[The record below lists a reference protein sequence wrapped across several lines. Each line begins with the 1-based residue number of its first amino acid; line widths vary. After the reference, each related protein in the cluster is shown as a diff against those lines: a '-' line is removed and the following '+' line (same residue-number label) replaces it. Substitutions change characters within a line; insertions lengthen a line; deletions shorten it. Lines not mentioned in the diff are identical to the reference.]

1 MQYQTNLVSIMKKQI
16 LTTFIMSV
24 LLLFSGCADKEE
36 PAQITISEISIEY
49 FQDRM
54 DFSSEG
60 GSQVIKFSTNKNWE
74 ISVSES
80 GMGVDWC
87 TVSPKSGVAGD
98 VTLTIS
104 VPENTTY
111 DERSVILTITAGDA
125 SEKLRVSQ
133 KQNDAIL
140 LSSTLYEVPMEGG
153 EIQLQVRSNVNYQVE
168 IPEQFRGWIHQGTS
182 TRSLESK
189 DLFFTIYNNLD
200 YDKRQ
205 GEIIISDC
213 NITEVVKVY
222 QSGGGILVLSENQYN
237 VPSNGGTVTVD
248 LSSNF
253 EYEFELPNVDWLKLA
268 DGTRGMSSH
277 TIYFEVSPNEGYDNR
292 SANIRFYDPSGTVS
306 ESVTVNQAQK
316 DALIISTKEF
326 SVDAGLNYLSVDINT
341 NIDYEVEIPQ
351 EYASWIRQAENPLT
365 RTLNPYKLDFVISE
379 NDTFESREGKI
390 IIKGK
395 DKDISDVVTVVQA
408 QNDAI
413 FIESTKDV
421 NVSYEGSIVN
431 VDVNSNVDIE
441 LEFLQDWTHVAPAT
455 RGLMKSSHSFV
466 VDENDTPYERI
477 GTVIVKRQNS
487 ILPADTMYVLQEK
500 GFLTLEVSPGL
511 LADELQKYSN
521 VTVEMLKLSGSLNWQ
536 DYLTLREIDT
546 LWNLDL
552 SSLSDETMPQYAFM
566 EINNIKTIKLP
577 KNLIEI
583 PDHLFDA
590 AGKGGL
596 FCELQIP
603 TSVKK
608 IGSYAFF
615 GNGIYGELVIPDS
628 VIEIGEN
635 AFSMLSG
642 NITKL
647 HIGDNVKQMG
657 TAAFEGL
664 YCEHAKE
671 LYIGKSIEIL
681 EEYVFNGIKYNYTFV
696 VPDNVKQIK
705 DGAFMG
711 ATFTSIVL
719 GSSVTS
725 LGFHSIS
732 TNNLKSV
739 YCKSQIPPICDPTT
753 FDRTIFLYLGVPVGC
768 KEAYEQVA
776 PWKDFMVI
784 EEIDYDNFVIPGTD

>member
-1 MQYQTNLVSIMKKQI
+1 MKKQI

-36 PAQITISEISIEY
+36 PAQITISESSIEY

-87 TVSPKSGVAGD
+87 TVSPKSGVTGD
-98 VTLTIS
+98 VMLTIS

-111 DERSVILTITAGDA
+111 DERSVILKITAGDS

-168 IPEQFRGWIHQGTS
+168 IPEQYRGWIHQGNS

-189 DLFFTIYNNLD
+189 DLIFTIDNNLD

-205 GEIIISDC
+205 GEIIISDG

-222 QSGGGILVLSENQYN
+222 QAGGGILVLSENQHN
-237 VPSNGGTVTVD
+237 VPSNGGTVTID

-253 EYEFELPNVDWLKLA
+253 EYEFELPNVDWLKPA
-268 DGTRGMSSH
+268 NGTRGMSSH
-277 TIYFEVSPNEGYDNR
+277 TLYFEVSPNEGYDDR

-306 ESVTVNQAQK
+306 ETVTVNQAQK

-341 NIDYEVEIPQ
+341 NIEYEVEIPQ

-379 NDTFESREGKI
+379 NDTFDDREGKI

-395 DKDISDVVTVVQA
+395 DKDISDIVTVDQA

-421 NVSYEGSIVN
+421 NVSYEGGIVN

-441 LEFLQDWTHVAPAT
+441 LEFLQDWTHFVDNQT
-455 RGLMKSSHSFV
+455 RGLVKSSHSFV
-466 VDENDTPYERI
+466 VDENDTPYNRM
-477 GTVIVKRQNS
+477 GTVVVRKVNAN
-487 ILPADTMYVLQEK
+487 LPADTMYVHQEK
-500 GFLTLEVSPGL
+500 GFLILDVTPGNLSKL
-511 LADELQKYSN
+511 LSEHND
-521 VTVEMLKLSGSLNWQ
+521 VTVEMLKLSGSLNVQ
-536 DYLTLREIDT
+536 DYLTLRDIKT

-552 SSLSDETMPQYAFM
+552 FNLTDITMPKQAFM
-566 EINNIKTIKLP
+566 GIDNIKTINLP
-577 KNLIEI
+577 NNLVEI
-583 PDHLFDA
+583 PDQLFDMT
-590 AGKGGL
+590 GFGEVGHGL
-596 FCELQIP
+596 SCELTIP
-603 TSVKK
+603 TSVKL
-608 IGSYAFF
+608 IGKNAFGNCSQIVGNLIIPDNVEEIKEYAFQNLWSISSLTI
-615 GNGIYGELVIPDS
+615 GNGVKTLGNGCFAGLS
-628 VIEIGEN
+628 NLKHLNIGEN
-635 AFSMLSG
+635 VEVMENDVFNSCGYVGTIIIPDKVISIGNTFFNASKFTCIVFGESLSSIGWFSLNGISD
-642 NITKL
+642 L
-647 HIGDNVKQMG
+647 
-657 TAAFEGL
+657 
-664 YCEHAKE
+664 
-671 LYIGKSIEIL
+671 KSI
-681 EEYVFNGIKYNYTFV
+681 
-696 VPDNVKQIK
+696 
-705 DGAFMG
+705 
-711 ATFTSIVL
+711 
-719 GSSVTS
+719 
-725 LGFHSIS
+725 
-732 TNNLKSV
+732 
-739 YCKSQIPPICDPTT
+739 YCKSKTPPSYYFPIEGTPM
-753 FDRTIFLYLGVPVGC
+753 LYLGVPLGT
-768 KEAYEQVA
+768 KDIYEQVA

-784 EEIDYDNFVIPGTD
+784 EEIDYDNFVIPGAN

>member
-1 MQYQTNLVSIMKKQI
+1 
-16 LTTFIMSV
+16 MSV

-36 PAQITISEISIEY
+36 PAQITISESSIEY

-205 GEIIISDC
+205 GEIIISDG

-222 QSGGGILVLSENQYN
+222 QAGGGILVLSENQYN
-237 VPSNGGTVTVD
+237 VPSNGGTVTID

-253 EYEFELPNVDWLKLA
+253 EYEYELPNVDWLKLA
-268 DGTRGMSSH
+268 TGTRGMSSH

-292 SANIRFYDPSGTVS
+292 SASIRFYDPSGTVS
-306 ESVTVNQAQK
+306 ETVTVNQAQK

-326 SVDAGLNYLSVDINT
+326 SVDAAQNYISVDINT
-341 NIDYEVEIPQ
+341 NIEYEVEIPQ
-351 EYASWIRQAENPLT
+351 EYASWIRQAENLLT

-379 NDTFESREGKI
+379 NDTFEKREGKI
-390 IIKGK
+390 IIKGR

-413 FIESTKDV
+413 FIESTKNV
-421 NVSYEGSIVN
+421 NVSYEGSVVN
-431 VDVNSNVDIE
+431 VEVNSNVDIE

-455 RGLMKSSHSFV
+455 RGLVKSSHSFV
-466 VDENDTPYERI
+466 VDENDTPYERTGI
-477 GTVIVKRQNS
+477 VVIKKLS
-487 ILPADTMYVLQEK
+487 SSLPADTMYVHQEK
-500 GFLTLEVSPGL
+500 GFLTLDVSPGNLSKL
-511 LADELQKYSN
+511 LSEHSD
-521 VTVEMLKLSGSLNWQ
+521 VTIEMLKLRGSLNVQ
-536 DYLTLREIDT
+536 DYLTLRDIKT

-552 SSLSDETMPQYAFM
+552 ASLADKTMPKQAFMNVDNIKVINLPSSLE
-566 EINNIKTIKLP
+566 
-577 KNLIEI
+577 EI
-583 PDHLFDA
+583 PDELFNMTQ
-590 AGKGGL
+590 GGVFQGL
-596 FCELQIP
+596 SCELHIP
-603 TSVKK
+603 QTVKR
-608 IGSYAFF
+608 IGARAFSSTAI
-615 GNGIYGELVIPDS
+615 NGKLVIPDS
-628 VIEIGEN
+628 VEEIGDG
-635 AFSMLSG
+635 AFQFVSISELIIRDGVNKFGDACFNGVCFYGTPLS
-642 NITKL
+642 K
-647 HIGDNVKQMG
+647 
-657 TAAFEGL
+657 
-664 YCEHAKE
+664 
-671 LYIGKSIEIL
+671 LYIGQNIESMGNSDFSAFRYTGTIIIPDKVVSI
-681 EEYVFNGIKYNYTFV
+681 GYNFF
-696 VPDNVKQIK
+696 KQ
-705 DGAFMG
+705 GAFS
-711 ATFTSIVL
+711 SIVL
-719 GSSVTS
+719 GSSIS
-725 LGFHSIS
+725 SIGDGCLDDLS
-732 TNNLKSV
+732 NLKSV
-739 YCKSQIPPICDPTT
+739 YCKSINPPTYNSYDPNIHNTML
-753 FDRTIFLYLGVPVGC
+753 RYLGVPIGS
-768 KEAYEQVA
+768 KSAYENTA
-776 PWKDFMVI
+776 PWKDFAII
-784 EEIDYDNFVIPGTD
+784 EEVDYENFVIPATN